1 LPSSHFNIERVITLL
16 IDIDLKMSNQADTCY
31 LAAVDGSAYCPIY
44 ISDEEPGHNQG
55 QRGQQYPRN
64 NQYNASPHGD
74 PAPSQQDNPHSQQG
88 GNYQTTRQYN
98 NTITAS
104 SNSRKES

>member
-55 QRGQQYPRN
+55 QRGSNTRATTSTTPLHTETQLRVN
-64 NQYNASPHGD
+64 KITRI
-74 PAPSQQDNPHSQQG
+74 HSRVATTK
-88 GNYQTTRQYN
+88 TTRQYN